1 MDRPN
6 LLRAVDDASRVG
18 FGFLLDDS
26 LLETSQGKTEV
37 LRLIDWKD
45 VRHIVVNRE
54 LQGMEARV
62 TQRLAK
68 KEHEVSLP
76 AACFFRAWDEKPRS
90 SVSMKISK
98 RTSTVS
104 IYTQDMLILWSARRH
119 RLRLRSTSGLW

>member
-6 LLRAVDDASRVG
+6 SLRAVDDASRVG
-18 FGFLLDDS
+18 FGFLVDDS

-37 LRLIDWKD
+37 LRLIDSKD

-62 TQRLAK
+62 TQRLTK
-68 KEHEVSLP
+68 KEQQGFPVGCVLFP
-76 AACFFRAWDEKPRS
+76 RWDEKPRS

-104 IYTQDMLILWSARRH
+104 IYTHDMLTLWSARRH
-119 RLRLRSTSGLW
+119 RLCLRSTSGLW